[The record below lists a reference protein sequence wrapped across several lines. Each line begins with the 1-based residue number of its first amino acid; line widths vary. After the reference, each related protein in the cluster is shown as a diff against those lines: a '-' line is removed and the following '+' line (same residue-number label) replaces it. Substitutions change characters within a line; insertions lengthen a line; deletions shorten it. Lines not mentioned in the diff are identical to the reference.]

1 TRCFLLRAKFRHH
14 VSPRTK
20 LVNHRHHGPGAFFKN
35 QRSESGAR
43 CPRSQE
49 ETLPA
54 ELASREFFLE
64 TVAQVDIRPLLD
76 HLVLQEEGSY
86 LLSKASHLPQKPFIG
101 GLTCRHINR
110 IRRLVDHVLI
120 D

>member
-1 TRCFLLRAKFRHH
+1 
-14 VSPRTK
+14 
-20 LVNHRHHGPGAFFKN
+20 
-35 QRSESGAR
+35 
-43 CPRSQE
+43 
-49 ETLPA
+49 LPA

-120 D
+120 DSPEAGDGLLAERAAASGPTWA